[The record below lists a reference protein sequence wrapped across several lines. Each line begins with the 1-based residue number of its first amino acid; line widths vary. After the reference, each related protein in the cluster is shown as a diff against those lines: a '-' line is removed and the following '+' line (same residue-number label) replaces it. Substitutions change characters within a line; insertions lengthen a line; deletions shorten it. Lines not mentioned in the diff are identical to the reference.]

1 MKPNEIDQIKVG
13 AFVYDILNRKYRIE
27 NYSIKYYEGSMTQV
41 FVDIRNEFGDLF
53 QNVEYQFLYTSV
65 EHMSDLESLFCGW
78 VKDNYM
84 ISTQDLYYLTLDELY
99 KIFTYFSA
107 GFNSYKRIVINN
119 DN

>member
-1 MKPNEIDQIKVG
+1 MKLNEIDQIKVG
-13 AFVYDILNRKYRIE
+13 VFVYDILKRKYRIE
-27 NYSIKYYEGSMTQV
+27 NYSIKYYEGAVVQI
-41 FVDIRNEFGDLF
+41 FLDIRNEFGDLS
-53 QNVEYQFLYTSV
+53 QNIEYQFLYTNT

-84 ISTQDLYYLTLDELY
+84 TSTQDLYYLTLDELY